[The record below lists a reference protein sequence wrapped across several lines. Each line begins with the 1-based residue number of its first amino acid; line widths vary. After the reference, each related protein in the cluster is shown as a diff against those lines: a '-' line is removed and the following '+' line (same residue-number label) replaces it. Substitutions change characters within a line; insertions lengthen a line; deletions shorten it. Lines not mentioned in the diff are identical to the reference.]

1 MADVASPPHA
11 PLGERHTDTPQ
22 NLEPEADTP
31 QNLEHDE
38 TPGSLRNGAS
48 QIQMNEEPN
57 VEEPNVEEPNVEE
70 PDVEEP
76 DVEEP
81 DVEEPNIEEPDVID
95 LSILEGKKVNKTGN
109 ITDENGK
116 LLGRVVDGVTSKLVG
131 KKCDADGKIWS
142 DSGKVIGRAEIVPRD
157 ERDEESGAPFE
168 DFPDAVVDEKGNVN
182 FEGKIVG
189 KLVEG
194 DAKKLSGKKV
204 DQDGDVLDKVGNVL
218 GKAERWTEPDEPEAE
233 VTDMSILAGKR
244 VRDYDHLYFIF
255 IT

>member
-1 MADVASPPHA
+1 MADVASPPQA
-11 PLGERHTDTPQ
+11 PHGERHTDTPQ
-22 NLEPEADTP
+22 HLEPEADTP

-38 TPGSLRNGAS
+38 TPGSLRNGAN

-57 VEEPNVEEPNVEE
+57 VEEPNV
-70 PDVEEP
+70 
-76 DVEEP
+76 
-81 DVEEPNIEEPDVID
+81 EEPDVID